1 MIVPG
6 FYVANIKKR
15 VVPHR
20 KRHRR
25 DNKSA
30 TITIIYNKF
39 SILLS
44 TVLGFTPSL
53 HTESELFFILFVF
66 FIRYQFNFKI
76 FSPPVLLFTLKRA
89 QNRKKRPSNAV
100 EIEIDFSVIKSI

>member
-15 VVPHR
+15 VVPNR

-76 FSPPVLLFTLKRA
+76 FFPSGAIVYIEKSPK
-89 QNRKKRPSNAV
+89 
-100 EIEIDFSVIKSI
+100 